1 MQLVK
6 PWYDPKEYKRI
17 RIDEAKIKLELAKRF
32 LSEGLIRNAAGKAF
46 QAWKALVAALAVD
59 RRDELSKVFS
69 GKVRLRGGRR
79 ERVDRVDWV
88 IAVMPTSY
96 LKDVAMIIGGRVDLL
111 TDKALWIYQYQYNG
125 PDPERVLS
133 PYGDDDS
140 ARRDIETLIRGGM
153 EDILRSIGQ

>member
-1 MQLVK
+1 MQLAK

-17 RIDEAKIKLELAKRF
+17 RIDEAKIELELAKRF

-59 RRDELSKVFS
+59 KRDELSKVFS
-69 GKVRLRGGRR
+69 GKVRLRGGKR

-111 TDKALWIYQYQYNG
+111 TDKALWIDQYQYNG

-133 PYGDDDS
+133 PYKDDET
-140 ARRDIETLIRGGM
+140 ARKDIETLIK
-153 EDILRSIGQ
+153 EAEEILRSMGS